1 MMENQLINI
10 EDLQIGDE
18 ILTLTQQA
26 KYLKVMEI
34 PRKSKVPY
42 KWGPITTD
50 RYIAVKCKVNVDVTQ
65 KQGQTWDSI
74 LRQSVTYTYDVKK
87 YKIKAPE
94 ENSPIE
100 KFDLNFKEI
109 WLVKRETI

>member
-1 MMENQLINI
+1 MENQLINI

-18 ILTLTQQA
+18 ILTLTQQP
-26 KYLKVMEI
+26 KYLRVMEI

-42 KWGPITTD
+42 TWGPITE

-65 KQGQTWDSI
+65 RQGQTWDNV
-74 LRQSVTYTYDVKK
+74 LKKGVPYTYDVKK
-87 YKIKAPE
+87 YKIEAPKE
-94 ENSPIE
+94 DSPVE

-109 WLVKRETI
+109 WLVKRNSI